1 MCTGVTPSCTVW
13 AIRSKFPSPDG
24 SYIPFAESK
33 IDEDNKPQESID
45 LAPET
50 LQNMASF
57 PDDLLGH

>member
-1 MCTGVTPSCTVW
+1 MCIGVTPSCTVW
-13 AIRSKFPSPDG
+13 AIRNKFPSPDG